1 METLVKPRLLVIGGT
16 GFIGHHL
23 LRSTKDEWQVTSIS
37 LNPPSP
43 QRFVRS
49 VRYIKLDLTDF
60 AAVKSFL
67 VEDFDYVVNL
77 GGYVD
82 HMLYK
87 DGGQSVITAHF
98 LALQNLIAILPRKS
112 LKRFVHVGSSDE
124 YGNLPAPQHEGFR
137 EDPISPYSMAKVAST
152 HLLQMLHRTEGFPAV
167 ILRLFLVY
175 GPHQDERRFLPQV
188 VKACLRDDEFAASE
202 GNQLRDFC
210 HVRDVVQAIILAL
223 QTKDVEG
230 QIFNIASGIPI
241 SIRSIIETVQNIVG
255 GGKPRYGSLPYRVGE
270 NMALYANIQKAEK
283 ILRWCPV
290 IAMKEGLQQIITR
303 R

>member
-23 LRSTKDEWQVTSIS
+23 LNSTKDEWQVTSIS

-49 VRYIKLDLTDF
+49 VRYIELDLTDF
-60 AAVKSFL
+60 AALTAFL

-82 HMLYK
+82 HMLFK
-87 DGGQSVITAHF
+87 DGGQSVINAHF
-98 LALQNLIAILPRKS
+98 LALQHLIAILPRKS

-124 YGNLPAPQHEGFR
+124 YGNLPAPQHEDFR

-152 HLLQMLHRTEGFPAV
+152 HFLQMLYKTERFPAV

-175 GPHQDERRFLPQV
+175 GPYQDERRFLPQV
-188 VKACLRDDEFAASE
+188 VRACLCDDEFAASE
-202 GNQLRDFC
+202 GNQVRDFC
-210 HVRDVVQAIILAL
+210 YVQDVVQAIILAL
-223 QTKDVEG
+223 RTKDLGGEV
-230 QIFNIASGIPI
+230 FNIASGIPV

-255 GGKPRYGSLPYRVGE
+255 GGKPQYGSIPYRVGE
-270 NMALYANIQKAEK
+270 NMALYANIQKAERV
-283 ILRWCPV
+283 LRWHPEV
-290 IAMKEGLQQIITR
+290 AIEEGLKQIITR